1 MSCDSNRVDRCL
13 DRDEDWVLTIFCQN
27 ADAPGGIG
35 TARDLSG
42 LQAKL
47 WIKTQDGAQVIHG
60 QVGAIGTAVA
70 TPPDHRGK
78 ATGEGTPVVWVI
90 TEATI
95 NALSADILAT
105 NWDYKARL
113 SDSDDDDEGEVL
125 AWGSIVLLDNARL
138 RP

>member
-35 TARDLSG
+35 TARDLTG

-70 TPPDHRGK
+70 TPPDHRP
-78 ATGEGTPVVWVI
+78 ATRPSRTRCPRAVPQDP
-90 TEATI
+90 
-95 NALSADILAT
+95 S
-105 NWDYKARL
+105 
-113 SDSDDDDEGEVL
+113 
-125 AWGSIVLLDNARL
+125 L
-138 RP
+138 RA